1 MRRLAVCA
9 YSFSAAAFLLA
20 WLRPGGPITALA
32 ALPLLAAAALLS
44 GRGRP
49 TPLRFL
55 RAALLGV
62 AVSCLCFS
70 LWDRLILREAEKL
83 AGETRQAEA
92 VVLDYP
98 QKTAYGESVT
108 LRLGRVKCRFYMD
121 GGSGLVP
128 GDRVAFTA
136 LFRLTEEKT
145 GEDRH
150 LSAGLP
156 LFAYERGE
164 VRVLGK
170 AAHPWLFWP
179 AKLGSALRRNIIA
192 AADEATSP
200 FLIAILTGERSALR
214 EDTFFYA
221 MMREAGVLHCIAVSG
236 MHLSFLV
243 SFLILLLGRG
253 KHVSALCIPVILLF
267 MAVTGFTAS
276 VVRAG
281 VMQLALC
288 LSVLLNREYDGHTAL
303 ALSLAVLTAF
313 NPVSTHNV
321 GLQLSF
327 LSTLGIL
334 LFFVRI
340 EAALPHLPREWER
353 RLPGRLLRYVRSSL
367 SVSFSALLLTLP
379 VTAFC
384 FGQIPLLGPLTN
396 LLVLW
401 AVTLSFGFGL
411 VSALLGF
418 LWPAGAALAAWPA
431 RLLVRYI
438 ALAVKTVGHLPFASL
453 YVQSPMIVLWLVLF
467 YGLVLFFRFRPDLRR
482 RMGGF
487 FLSAAVTLAACVLLG
502 FLLRRQD
509 GLRVGVLDVEQGQC
523 VILTGQDFA
532 VAMDCGSSNSG
543 EDPGD
548 IAARYLLADGRTR
561 LDALILSHYDADH
574 VNGLP
579 ELLRRIR
586 VDAVYAPPA
595 KDEAELKLLAG
606 AEAQGV
612 RVVTVSGE
620 AEMLHFGALE
630 ATVVPPLGRGESN
643 EEGLCAL
650 FTAEGRDVLVTGDAS
665 VDTELRLLDFL
676 ELPDLELLV
685 AGHHGSASSVSQAL
699 LQAAAP
705 DTAVISVG
713 RNSYG
718 LPSPETVKR
727 LLKAGAAVYR
737 TDECGTVEVC
747 FHTKEGASAHE

>member
-20 WLRPGGPITALA
+20 WLRPGGPFLALA
-32 ALPLLAAAALLS
+32 ALPPLAAAALLS

-49 TPLRFL
+49 TLLRFL
-55 RAALLGV
+55 RAALLGL
-62 AVSCLCFS
+62 ALSCLCFA

-83 AGETRQAEA
+83 AGQTRQAEA
-92 VVLDYP
+92 AVLDYP
-98 QKTAYGESVT
+98 RKTAYGESVT
-108 LRLGRVKCRFYMD
+108 LRLGRVKCRYYLD

-128 GDRVAFTA
+128 GDRIAFTA

-145 GEDRH
+145 GEDRQ

-156 LFAYERGE
+156 LFAYERGG
-164 VRVLGK
+164 VQILGK
-170 AAHPWLFWP
+170 AAHPWLYWP
-179 AKLGSALRRNIIA
+179 AKLGGALRRNILA
-192 AADEATSP
+192 AADEGTSP
-200 FLIAILTGERSALR
+200 FLIAILTGDRSALQ

-243 SFLILLLGRG
+243 SFLIFLLGKG
-253 KHVSALCIPVILLF
+253 KHASAVCIPVILLF

-288 LSVLLNREYDGHTAL
+288 LSVLLDREYDGHTAL
-303 ALSLAVLTAF
+303 ALSLAVLTAL

-321 GLQLSF
+321 GLLLSF

-334 LFFVRI
+334 LFCERI
-340 EAALPHLPREWER
+340 GKALPHLSHGRER
-353 RLPGRLLRYVRSSL
+353 RLPGQLLRYVRSSL

-379 VTAFC
+379 VTALC

-401 AVTLSFGFGL
+401 AVTLCFGFGL
-411 VSALLGF
+411 ISALLGF

-453 YVQSPMIVLWLVLF
+453 YVQSPMVVLWLVLF
-467 YGLVLFFRFRPDLRR
+467 YGLLLFCRFRPGLRR
-482 RMGGF
+482 RMGSF
-487 FLSAAVTLAACVLLG
+487 FLSAAVTLAVCVFLG
-502 FLLRRQD
+502 VLLRRQD
-509 GLRVGVLDVEQGQC
+509 DLRVGVLDVEQGQC
-523 VILTGQDFA
+523 VILTGPGFA

-548 IAARYLLADGRTR
+548 IAARYLLAGGRTR
-561 LDALILSHYDADH
+561 LDAVILSHYDADH

-586 VDAVYAPPA
+586 VDTVYAPPA
-595 KDEAELKLLAG
+595 EDEAAMKLLAE
-606 AEAQGV
+606 AEALGA
-612 RVVTVSGE
+612 RVAIVSGQ
-620 AEMLHFGALE
+620 AETLRLGALE
-630 ATVVPPLGRGESN
+630 ATVVPPLGRGDSN
-643 EEGLCAL
+643 EEGLSAL
-650 FTAEGRDVLVTGDAS
+650 FTVEGRDVLVTGDAS
-665 VDTELRLLDFL
+665 ADTELRLLEFM

-685 AGHHGSASSVSQAL
+685 AGHHGSASSVSEAL
-699 LQAAAP
+699 LLAAAP

-727 LLKAGAAVYR
+727 LLEAGAAVYR
-737 TDECGTVEVC
+737 TDECGTVELC
-747 FHTKEGASAHE
+747 FHTRKGASAHG